1 MNIDEKTLKLIVSEV
16 IKNIN
21 NQNSNTS
28 SSASA
33 GSNPNPNVSTNHQ
46 APPPLN
52 FKELGKAEVGK
63 NKSEVVI
70 GLAPSFGLHQ
80 TETIVHIPHSQVLR
94 ELIAGIEEEGL
105 KARIVRF
112 LHTSD
117 VSFIANAAA
126 KYSGSGIGIGIQS
139 KGTTVIHQKDLLP
152 LSNVELFPQ
161 APLLDLPTFRAIGK
175 NAAKYAKGESPTPV
189 PVRNDQMARPKY
201 QAIAALLHIKETEH
215 VVDNADPIEL
225 SVSL

>member
-1 MNIDEKTLKLIVSEV
+1 MNIDQNTIQLIVSEV
-16 IKNIN
+16 LKNIN
-21 NQNSNTS
+21 NKNMTENYSVNNSK
-28 SSASA
+28 
-33 GSNPNPNVSTNHQ
+33 PQ
-46 APPPLN
+46 AAAPIN
-52 FKELGKAEVGK
+52 FKDLGKAKVGQ

-105 KARIVRF
+105 HARIVRF

-126 KYSGSGIGIGIQS
+126 KISGSGIGIGIQS
-139 KGTTVIHQKDLLP
+139 KGTTVIHQKDLFP

-201 QAIAALLHIKETEH
+201 QAISALLHIKETEH
-215 VVDNADPIEL
+215 VVDNAEPEEL
-225 SVSL
+225 SVTLS

>member
-21 NQNSNTS
+21 NNNTS
-28 SSASA
+28 SNTAVS
-33 GSNPNPNVSTNHQ
+33 SNPNPNVSTDHQ

-70 GLAPSFGLHQ
+70 GIAPSFGLQQ
-80 TETIVHIPHSQVLR
+80 TETIVHIPHAQVLR

-105 KARIVRF
+105 KARILRF

-117 VSFIANAAA
+117 VSFIANSAA

-139 KGTTVIHQKDLLP
+139 KGTSVIHQKDLLP

-225 SVSL
+225 SISL

>member
-1 MNIDEKTLKLIVSEV
+1 MNIDQNTLQQIVSEV
-16 IKNIN
+16 LKSINDKNIN
-21 NQNSNTS
+21 LNNLDGKTS
-28 SSASA
+28 VSGSKESA
-33 GSNPNPNVSTNHQ
+33 
-46 APPPLN
+46 APIK
-52 FKELGKAEVGK
+52 FKDLGKAKVGQ

-70 GLAPSFGLHQ
+70 GIAPSFGLHQ
-80 TETIVHIPHSQVLR
+80 TETIVHIPHTQVLR

-105 KARIVRF
+105 HARIVRF

-126 KYSGSGIGIGIQS
+126 KISGSGIGIGIQS
-139 KGTTVIHQKDLLP
+139 KGTTVIHQKDLFP

-201 QAIAALLHIKETEH
+201 QAISALLHIKETEH
-215 VVDNADPIEL
+215 VVDNAEPEEL
-225 SVSL
+225 SVTLS

>member
-21 NQNSNTS
+21 NNNTGSNTAVS
-28 SSASA
+28 
-33 GSNPNPNVSTNHQ
+33 SNPNPNVSSDHQ

-70 GLAPSFGLHQ
+70 GIAPSFGLQQ
-80 TETIVHIPHSQVLR
+80 TETIVHIPHAQVLR

-105 KARIVRF
+105 KARILRF

-117 VSFIANAAA
+117 VSFIANSAA

-139 KGTTVIHQKDLLP
+139 KGTSVIHQKDLLP

-225 SVSL
+225 SISL

>member
-21 NQNSNTS
+21 NQNNNTGS
-28 SSASA
+28 STSA